1 MECCEICKIV
11 HTMQHKAC
19 ICVAQGLKLS
29 SNQYLTLQLT
39 VLCRCGVVSLECRE
53 KSWNRN
59 ALYVCYYWMDGMLC
73 MSHERERIGGYK
85 KVLVC

>member
-39 VLCRCGVVSLECRE
+39 VLCRCGVVSF
-53 KSWNRN
+53 
-59 ALYVCYYWMDGMLC
+59 GMQGKI
-73 MSHERERIGGYK
+73 MEQERIVR
-85 KVLVC
+85 VLLLDGRHVMHVARA